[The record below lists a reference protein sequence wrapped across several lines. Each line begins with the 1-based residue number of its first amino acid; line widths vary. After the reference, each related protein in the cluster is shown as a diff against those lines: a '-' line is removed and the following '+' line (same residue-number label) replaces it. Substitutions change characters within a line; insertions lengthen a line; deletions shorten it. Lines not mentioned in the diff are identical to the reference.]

1 MYVYDFS
8 HLRRQ
13 REFRYNGK
21 YIFSEKASGSSFS
34 ALEVM
39 MTIGPR
45 SRSDRLF
52 RLIDIEFHLVQF
64 PQQIVWELQIGF
76 IDLVDQ

>member
-1 MYVYDFS
+1 MENTSSQKSIRQFF
-8 HLRRQ
+8 LR
-13 REFRYNGK
+13 
-21 YIFSEKASGSSFS
+21 IGSDDDDRPV
-34 ALEVM
+34 L
-39 MTIGPR
+39 
-45 SRSDRLF
+45 RSDRLF